1 MFEEYARK
9 ILSGEIKIDDIEQSK
24 LNSIIIETKDL
35 YYNSGSSYVTD
46 EEYDTLEAMLQS
58 ISMNTVSV
66 GSPVRGGKIELP
78 NIMGS
83 LDQNYIG
90 DTSKWIS
97 NNNLKTDFVL
107 GDKQDGV
114 SGSAT
119 YENGILKI
127 SYSRGDGGEGADTT
141 RHLLKMKK
149 AIKSFKGSG
158 ILDVRYEVILNE
170 DDFQNYKNHLISI
183 GASKIP
189 SNARNY
195 TAGQMNA
202 EVGED
207 WFYDNARVIVT
218 SIYDAEFTLNKED
231 EYKYISSLGFD
242 VTPYKVVGYK
252 DITDEFLEKYLKERK
267 TASKTE
273 IDGIVLDVNDKTIRK
288 NMKWKENSINPPFS
302 RKFKLN
308 DDGFDVKVVCVH
320 WNPSKTGLLKPR
332 VEIEPVDIKGV
343 IVTYAT
349 GFNAKFIVNNGIGK
363 GAIVNIVRSGD
374 VIPFIR
380 SCVTPAIPDLPEDYD
395 YHWND
400 NGVEIILDDMDIKNV
415 KVNRIVS
422 TFSSLKIPMLKKASV
437 EKLYDAGYDSLEKII
452 KMYKGQLQSVI
463 GVSSGEKI
471 YNGLKD
477 KLNPISL
484 YELAGASNLF
494 GRGIGV
500 RVMKKVA
507 DQLGED
513 AILNPKT
520 TVNDLVSCDGI
531 GDIMGMTI
539 KLNQQKFIDF
549 VSEIDGYVTFGDTST
564 KVTSN
569 TLSGVKVVFTGVRDK
584 DLEQKIISKGGE
596 IIDKVKPGCYL
607 VCKDKTKTSSKL
619 TEASKVLSSDHILT
633 IDEARNN
640 WGG

>member
-9 ILSGEIKIDDIEQSK
+9 ILSGEIKVDDIETSK
-24 LNSIIIETKDL
+24 LNSIVIETKDL
-35 YYNSGSSYVTD
+35 YYNTGSSYITD
-46 EEYDTLEAMLQS
+46 AEYDTLEAILQS
-58 ISMNTVSV
+58 VSMNTVSI

-97 NNNLKTDFVL
+97 NNNLKTKFVL

-170 DDFQNYKNHLISI
+170 EDFQNYKNNLILS
-183 GASKIP
+183 GSSKIP
-189 SNARNY
+189 SNSRNY

-202 EVGED
+202 EVAED
-207 WFYDNARVIVT
+207 WFYENARVIVT

-231 EYKYISSLGFD
+231 EYKYVSSLGFD
-242 VTPYKVVGYK
+242 VTPYTVIDYL
-252 DITDEFLEKYLKERK
+252 DITDEYLEDYLNERK
-267 TASKTE
+267 SVSKTE
-273 IDGIVLDVNDKTIRK
+273 IDGIVIDVNDKTIRK

-308 DDGFDVKVVCVH
+308 DDGYDVKVVCVH
-320 WNPSKTGLLKPR
+320 WNPSKAGLLKPR
-332 VEIEPVDIKGV
+332 VEIEPIDIKGV

-380 SCVTPAIPDLPEDYD
+380 SCVTPTTPDLPEDYE

-471 YNGLKD
+471 YNGLRD

-494 GRGIGV
+494 GRGIGI

-507 DQLGED
+507 DHLGED

-549 VSEIDGYVTFGDTST
+549 IDEIDGYVTFGDTST

-569 TLSGVKVVFTGVRDK
+569 TLSGIKVVFTGVRDK

-619 TEASKVLSSDHILT
+619 TEASKVLPSDHILT
-633 IDEARNN
+633 LDEARNN